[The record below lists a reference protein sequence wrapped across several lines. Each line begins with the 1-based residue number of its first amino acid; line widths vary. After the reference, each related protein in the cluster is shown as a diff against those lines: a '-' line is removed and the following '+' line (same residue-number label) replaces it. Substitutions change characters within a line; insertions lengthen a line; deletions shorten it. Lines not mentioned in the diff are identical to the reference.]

1 MSRRT
6 WLAPLCCAAI
16 GLGLPPLALL
26 AAPVD
31 AASADPAPAKVSA
44 GASASL
50 DPLPPDPESLAAT
63 SLAAPAPAPAI
74 DYADPP
80 IGAVQRAALVAAGL
94 DPERLHGYLGR
105 ARWAGVLPQLRFR
118 VVRDTDRDGR
128 TTVRFSSAEWIGDLA
143 AVDTRGDGLRLQGE
157 AIWPLANLVRGPD
170 ELAALKEL
178 RAAAAARRA
187 LLQVVT
193 AAYFDRRRA
202 LLDRLAAADPE
213 AAAAAELAVASHTAL
228 LDGLTGGA
236 FSREVPR

>member
-31 AASADPAPAKVSA
+31 AASADPAPAKVA
-44 GASASL
+44 ADASASL
-50 DPLPPDPESLAAT
+50 GPGLLDPQ

-105 ARWAGVLPQLRFR
+105 ARWAGVLPQLRLR

-236 FSREVPR
+236 FSREVAR